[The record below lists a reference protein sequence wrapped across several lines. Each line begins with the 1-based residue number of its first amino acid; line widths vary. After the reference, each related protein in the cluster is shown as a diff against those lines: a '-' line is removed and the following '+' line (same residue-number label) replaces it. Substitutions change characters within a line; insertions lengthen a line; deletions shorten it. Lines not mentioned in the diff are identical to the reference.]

1 MDFRASINNVKSDY
15 KISISFDRAKQYYK
29 YNLDKYWGMIRQ
41 EVMIEII
48 GADWQILAVE
58 YSDLLGIADRYLYE
72 RLI

>member
-1 MDFRASINNVKSDY
+1 
-15 KISISFDRAKQYYK
+15 
-29 YNLDKYWGMIRQ
+29 MIRQ

-72 RLI
+72 RLIWLFIFHYCAYMGILKIFEFVV